1 MRAPPL
7 NAGQEVTPMKKQI
20 LLAAIAALFAG
31 SAWSQ
36 EGGRITR
43 VMLYPGA
50 ATIERAAQV
59 VPGQARV
66 TLTGLPANFDPR
78 TLRVEADPGIRIG
91 EIAVRDVARVESLAG
106 RESQLEAKIQALKD
120 EKSALDVEVKT
131 AELVRDYLIS
141 LNSRP
146 EGEKARPAPID
157 PKNIPTVLEAI
168 RRGGTNAYGTI
179 QRIEVKQRALD
190 KQIVALERDL
200 SRLKT
205 GARDSRTVAV
215 SLSASAAG
223 AVRASYQVANA
234 GWRPLYRA
242 RLDSATSRVELE
254 RQASVT
260 QRTGED
266 WSGVTLRLA
275 TGQPRA
281 ATVVDP
287 APWQLVIRPQME
299 FQDQSKSGV
308 ASEARAMRQA
318 AAAPRP
324 EAPQVITE
332 FQTEYATE
340 FEVSGKVDVAADGRQ
355 VNVSLT
361 RQWVPVKQKVRIVP
375 RRDLAAM
382 VTAEADRPEGVWLPG
397 DVQLYRDGAYIGST
411 FWQAQAKDRLVLP
424 FGCDDRLVVTANRVK
439 NRSGTAGFVGQ
450 RIERQIAD
458 LYTVTSRHKGPVE
471 LLLLEASPVAVA
483 DQISVDAVF
492 EPKTKILNWEERRGV
507 VAWERALAPGETLKF
522 VADYTITYPK
532 DVAVTGLP

>member
-1 MRAPPL
+1 
-7 NAGQEVTPMKKQI
+7 MKKQI

-131 AELVRDYLIS
+131 AELVRDYLVS
-141 LNSRP
+141 LNARQ
-146 EGEKARPAPID
+146 EGERERRPSID
-157 PKNIPTVLEAI
+157 PAKIPTVLEAI
-168 RRGGTNAYGTI
+168 RRGGADAYGTI
-179 QRIEVKQRALD
+179 QRVEVKKRALD
-190 KQIVALERDL
+190 KQIAAAERDL
-200 SRLKT
+200 AKLKT
-205 GARDSRTVAV
+205 GTRDSRTLAI
-215 SLSASAAG
+215 SLTASEAG

-242 RLDSATSRVELE
+242 ALDSSGSRVELE
-254 RQASVT
+254 RQATVT

-266 WSGVTLRLA
+266 WSGVSLKLS

-281 ATVVDP
+281 ATIVDP
-287 APWQLVIRPQME
+287 APWQLAIRPQGE
-299 FQDQSKSGV
+299 LRDQVSNLMS
-308 ASEARAMRQA
+308 AQESARAERRRG
-318 AAAPRP
+318 AAAPRAD
-324 EAPQVITE
+324 EPQVITE

-340 FEVSGKVDVAADGRQ
+340 FDVSGKVDIAADGRQ
-355 VNVSLT
+355 VSVSLT
-361 RQWVPVKQKVRIVP
+361 RQWVPVKQKVRVVP
-375 RRDLAAM
+375 RRDLAAT
-382 VTAEADRPEGVWLPG
+382 VTAEAERPDGVWLPG

-411 FWQAQAKDRLVLP
+411 YWQAQAKDRLVLP
-424 FGCDDRLVVTANRVK
+424 FGRDDRLIVTANRVK
-439 NRSGTAGFVGQ
+439 NRTGTAGIVGQ
-450 RIERQIAD
+450 RAERQIAD
-458 LYTVTSRHKGPVE
+458 LYTVTSRHKTAVE
-471 LLLLEASPVAVA
+471 LLVLEASPVAVA
-483 DQISVDAVF
+483 DQISVDSVF
-492 EPKTKILNWEERRGV
+492 EPKTKILNWEDRRGV

-522 VADYTITYPK
+522 VADYTISYPK
-532 DVAVTGLP
+532 DAAVVGLP